1 MSLTPTVLTD
11 GVIIIG
17 SNTISDHGNKIE
29 LPITVDVVETT
40 TFGQTYKTKAA
51 GLKEA
56 MLNISLVND
65 FATSNLDSIMF
76 PLLGTTQT
84 FSIRATSAATS
95 TSNPAYTG
103 SVIIAGWTP
112 LSGSIGQLVQIDMS
126 FPTTG
131 TISRVTA

>member
-17 SNTISDHGNKIE
+17 GNTISDHGNKIE

-40 TFGQTYKTKAA
+40 TFGQTYKTKTG

-56 MLNISLVND
+56 TLNISLVND
-65 FATSNLDSIMF
+65 FATANLDSIMF
-76 PLLGTTQT
+76 QLLGTTQT
-84 FSIRATSAATS
+84 FSVRATSAATS

-103 SVIIAGWTP
+103 SIVIAGWTP
-112 LSGSIGQLVQIDMS
+112 LTGSIGTLVQVDMS
-126 FPTTG
+126 YPTTG
-131 TISRVTA
+131 TISRVTS